1 MSGQRLQLW
10 LLLFWAGLAVALGR
24 AIPVCFEG
32 RLPQAPGE
40 DVLSL
45 ILGDARLELSRA
57 LGEKAEEYFHGGVRN
72 LNCTIH
78 SDAVGRGH
86 EGHDAEARG
95 IKGGEP
101 HGTHQHDDEEEE
113 HVSGHAPAGG
123 LWHWINAS
131 VHEQAHRHLEGLQM
145 VEMLPWF
152 WAACRLSAK
161 NTQAYESSA
170 YVLAY
175 ELGKPEEGVRLLEDG
190 IRKDPSKPELDFFL
204 GEICFSK
211 LRDMR
216 RAEACFV
223 SAREKCLV
231 AQRDAARAEELL
243 RLRLRAVFY
252 LGYLAKQRGDLDRVR
267 LYLNEAESLAPQHN
281 TVRDLRVLLE
291 KPGTRKQ

>member
-10 LLLFWAGLAVALGR
+10 LLLVGAGVAVALGH

-32 RLPQAPGE
+32 RLPQTPGE

-72 LNCTIH
+72 VNCTIH
-78 SDAVGRGH
+78 SDAGGHGH

-95 IKGGEP
+95 ITEGEP
-101 HGTHQHDDEEEE
+101 HATHQHGEERG
-113 HVSGHAPAGG
+113 HISGHAPAGG
-123 LWHWINAS
+123 LWQWINAS
-131 VHEQAHRHLEGLQM
+131 VHEQAHRHLEGMQM
-145 VEMLPWF
+145 VEVLPWF

-161 NTQAYESSA
+161 NSQAYESSA

-175 ELGKPEEGVRLLEDG
+175 ELGKPEEAARLLEDG
-190 IRKDPSKPELDFFL
+190 IRKDPAKPELDFFL

-211 LRDMR
+211 LRDMMH
-216 RAEACFV
+216 AETCFV

-231 AQRDAARAEELL
+231 VQRDAARAEELL

-252 LGYLAKQRGDLDRVR
+252 LGYLAKQRGDIDRVR
-267 LYLNEAESLAPQHN
+267 LCLAEAESLAPRHN
-281 TVRDLRVLLE
+281 IVRDLRVLLE
-291 KPGTRKQ
+291 KTETRNQ

>member
-10 LLLFWAGLAVALGR
+10 LLLFGAGLAVALGH

-32 RLPQAPGE
+32 RLPQARGE
-40 DVLSL
+40 DVVSL

-72 LNCTIH
+72 VNCTIH
-78 SDAVGRGH
+78 SDAGGHGH
-86 EGHDAEARG
+86 EEHGAEARG
-95 IKGGEP
+95 EKAGDAQDGHHHGEEARAP
-101 HGTHQHDDEEEE
+101 GN
-113 HVSGHAPAGG
+113 VPAGDV
-123 LWHWINAS
+123 WQWIDGQ
-131 VHEQAHRHLEGLQM
+131 VHVQAHRELEGMQM
-145 VEMLPWF
+145 VEVLPWF

-190 IRKDPSKPELDFFL
+190 IRKDPAKPELDFFL
-204 GEICFSK
+204 GEIYFSK

-231 AQRDAARAEELL
+231 VQRDAARAEELL

-252 LGYLAKQRGDLDRVR
+252 LGYFAKQRGDLDRVR

-291 KPGTRKQ
+291 NSGTKNQ

>member
-1 MSGQRLQLW
+1 MSGQWLQRW
-10 LLLFWAGLAVALGR
+10 LLLAGAGVAVVLGR

-32 RLPQAPGE
+32 RLPQEPGE

-45 ILGDARLELSRA
+45 ILGDARLEVSRM
-57 LGEKAEEYFHGGVRN
+57 LGEKAEEYFHGGIRN
-72 LNCTIH
+72 LNCTMH
-78 SDAVGRGH
+78 SDAIGRGH
-86 EGHDAEARG
+86 GEERGVKASGVNGGGAHGVHPHSDEG
-95 IKGGEP
+95 
-101 HGTHQHDDEEEE
+101 E
-113 HVSGHAPAGG
+113 HASGHAPAGD
-123 LWHWINAS
+123 LWQWINAS

-175 ELGKPEEGVRLLEDG
+175 ELGKPEEAVRLLKDG
-190 IRKDPSKPELDFFL
+190 IRNDPAKPELDFFL
-204 GEICFSK
+204 GEIYFNR
-211 LRDMR
+211 LRDMG

-231 AQRDAARAEELL
+231 AQRDTARAEKLL

-267 LYLNEAESLAPQHN
+267 LCLNEAESLAPQHH
-281 TVRDLRVLLE
+281 TVRDLHALLE
-291 KPGTRKQ
+291 KPGTKNQ